1 MVSFLCLY
9 MYYFDMIFRKDMHI
23 DHSDVYFVASV
34 YHDSVLGFRFGA
46 FSLNILFRVAWS
58 LLLKVALAFSGVT
71 VLTQSGEMVI
81 NQGP

>member
-1 MVSFLCLY
+1 MVSSLYLY
-9 MYYFDMIFRKDMHI
+9 MYYFDMNFRKDMHI
-23 DHSDVYFVASV
+23 DHSDVYFVVSV

-46 FSLNILFRVAWS
+46 FSLNILFRVPWS
-58 LLLKVALAFSGVT
+58 LLKVALAFSGVT